1 MASLIVLCLSWQRHG
16 LVRLKGMNAI
26 KAAIRANQTDKLK
39 ALLDN
44 APEGAAAVVDCQPLP
59 NGLNPWDISN
69 LEEKGWDVRNL
80 HFAFVQ
86 ENEEAA
92 QILLKA
98 GANPDIKDASGRT
111 AAATDSIE
119 AIDSSY
125 LQAAFRSQMGSSPGK
140 QGKFQKL
147 LQAEADR
154 QLGYYLQSAK
164 DYALVQD
171 LTGNM
176 FRLKEFLSLI
186 FTSTKFHPFQ
196 VNNNR
201 LVVTF
206 ICIFSIRCTV

>member
-1 MASLIVLCLSWQRHG
+1 MASLIVLCLSWQRRG

-44 APEGAAAVVDCQPLP
+44 APEGAAAIVDCQPLP
-59 NGLNPWDISN
+59 DGLNPWDISN

-80 HFAFVQ
+80 HFAVVQ
-86 ENEEAA
+86 ENEEAV

-111 AAATDSIE
+111 AAGILNPSHIGICRMLLCPSSMLHSTDSIE
-119 AIDSSY
+119 AIYSSY
-125 LQAAFRSQMGSSPGK
+125 LQAAFPPQRGSSPGK

-147 LQAEADR
+147 LKAEADR

-171 LTGNM
+171 LTGNSM
-176 FRLKEFLSLI
+176 CS
-186 FTSTKFHPFQ
+186 STRDKD
-196 VNNNR
+196 
-201 LVVTF
+201 LEEM
-206 ICIFSIRCTV
+206 